1 MRRRVFIA
9 FIGAATVAPMMG
21 ARPTLAIEQ
30 RKIGFISA
38 GPPQPGSPLIGAFTQ
53 GLRELGY
60 RDQASLLIEERYA
73 NGDLRRLPGLI
84 SELVKIDVE
93 VIVAAGPDP
102 TRAAKAATSKVPI
115 VMVSGS
121 ADPIGEGLIASFA
134 RPGGNVT
141 GTTYAV
147 SPERIGKQLELL
159 KQTIGRVD
167 RVAVLWDLDL
177 ELFRR
182 TWKPILDRAAA
193 QLGVQIIGPFV
204 VRDIGDFDSAFVDIV
219 KADGNAILAAS
230 GGVIFANRARVG
242 ELALLHRLPTIS
254 AFKDMTRSG
263 LLMSY
268 GPDFS
273 ENYRRAAFYVDK
285 ILKGADPA
293 SLPVEQPAKHQFA
306 VNLKTARALDVTVPD
321 WIIASADEVIE

>member
-1 MRRRVFIA
+1 MRRRAFIA
-9 FIGAATVAPMMG
+9 ALGAAVAAAG
-21 ARPTLAIEQ
+21 WRSTFAADR
-30 RKIGFISA
+30 RKIGLISA
-38 GPPQPGSPLIGAFTQ
+38 GPPQPGSPLLGAFTQ
-53 GLRELGY
+53 RLRELGY
-60 RDQASLLIEERYA
+60 RDERSLLIEERYA
-73 NGDLRRLPGLI
+73 NGDLRRLPKLI
-84 SELVKIDVE
+84 AELVDLKVE
-93 VIVAAGPDP
+93 VIVTAGPDP
-102 TRAAKAATSKVPI
+102 TRAAKAATSKIPI

-121 ADPIGEGLIASFA
+121 ADPIAEGLIASYA

-147 SPERIGKQLELL
+147 SPERIGKQLDLL
-159 KQTIGRVD
+159 KQTIGRIA

-177 ELFRR
+177 ELFRQ

-204 VRDIGDFDSAFVDIV
+204 VREVGDFDRAFADI
-219 KADGNAILAAS
+219 ARAGGDGVLAAS
-230 GGVIFANRARVG
+230 GGVIFANRTRVG

-254 AFKDMTRSG
+254 AFKDLTQAG

-273 ENYRRAAFYVDK
+273 ENYRRAAVYVDR

-293 SLPVEQPAKHQFA
+293 SLPVEQPTKHQFA
-306 VNLKTARALDVTVPD
+306 VNLKTARALAVTIPD
-321 WIIASADEVIE
+321 WIVASADEVIE